1 GDYPF
6 VLGGSGTAEASL
18 VGVYTQTE
26 TDKQSYQLAKSGLP
40 VQNRLGKENAVGTM
54 PITDAE
60 NGLQLQA
67 LRGLNFDDP
76 LWESFLDQ
84 LSKREL
90 VLLDAIASQKAM
102 VYTPAEQIPGGLLS
116 ATYNPSLAYRAG
128 KLLAYNTLLGDA
140 YIAQIQ
146 VATEDGCLAGQMLK
160 AQVQGICEI
169 GVIALA
175 EEHRIGADTEEKI
188 AREQY
193 LEPYKEA
200 FANGIGGLQI
210 HSGAVSILQEEWGF
224 TGILPY
230 EDSSFAAAIWSAV
243 SGWENPGYISCL
255 RDSCHRLLYNLVN
268 SAAMNGVGEASRLE
282 APKVSWILWVYVL
295 AALAWVFH
303 IVMAVLYSIGRRN
316 WKTSRE
322 YLDYQTMINT
332 AVEA

>member
-1 GDYPF
+1 
-6 VLGGSGTAEASL
+6 
-18 VGVYTQTE
+18 
-26 TDKQSYQLAKSGLP
+26 
-40 VQNRLGKENAVGTM
+40 M
-54 PITDAE
+54 
-60 NGLQLQA
+60 
-67 LRGLNFDDP
+67 
-76 LWESFLDQ
+76 
-84 LSKREL
+84 
-90 VLLDAIASQKAM
+90 
-102 VYTPAEQIPGGLLS
+102 
-116 ATYNPSLAYRAG
+116 
-128 KLLAYNTLLGDA
+128 
-140 YIAQIQ
+140 
-146 VATEDGCLAGQMLK
+146 
-160 AQVQGICEI
+160 QGICEI

-200 FANGIGGLQI
+200 FANGIGGPQI